1 MGGIFKTSCWDF
13 LHLVLSARKETSIMI
28 FGSDKCLDSE
38 YLMKNVL
45 PGIATRISGNVHLVI
60 LEGQKGDLSLKDIV
74 RSFNLICCPAI
85 VLIKGGKF
93 RSMKFDP
100 DNPEE
105 ILIRE
110 GGSVSA

>member
-1 MGGIFKTSCWDF
+1 MHLGELFGKIEE
-13 LHLVLSARKETSIMI
+13 LVLGIGKTANSI
-28 FGSDKCLDSE
+28 
-38 YLMKNVL
+38 
-45 PGIATRISGNVHLVI
+45 A
-60 LEGQKGDLSLKDIV
+60 SLKDIV